1 VKKERKEDMKIFITG
16 GTGFIGSQL
25 VQCLAGDGHQLV
37 CLARKTSDIRPLQE
51 AGVTI
56 VYGDIT
62 DKKSLQQGMQG
73 CDWMVHLADSYTFW
87 QADRSV
93 FHSANIQGM
102 RNIMEAALEAQIKK
116 VVLVSTVVT
125 YGDAQWPITESS
137 QPGDGCASEYA
148 QTKRAGDE
156 IAWQLY
162 RDKNLPLVVIYP
174 SCVVGPHDPNSSGRY
189 IQNLIHGRMPA
200 QILTGRPFSFV
211 YVKDVCNAIWQA
223 LEKENNIGEK
233 YIVNGTNM
241 TWGELNKLICEVSN
255 ASVPKLRLP
264 TPMVILNAS
273 MLTAL
278 SSLTKKAPWLDLSI
292 DQVNIMNQG
301 CIADGSKAE
310 RELGM
315 HYTPLRQALADAVA
329 NP

>member
-1 VKKERKEDMKIFITG
+1 MKIFITG

-25 VQCLAGDGHQLV
+25 VNCLAGSGHKLV
-37 CLARKTSDIRPLQE
+37 CLARKSSDIRPLQE
-51 AGVTI
+51 AGATV
-56 VYGDIT
+56 VYGDLA
-62 DKKSLQQGMQG
+62 DKESLRQGMQG
-73 CDWMVHLADSYTFW
+73 CDWLVHLAASYTFW
-87 QADRSV
+87 QADRRV
-93 FHSANIQGM
+93 YQSANVQGM
-102 RNIMEAALEAQIKK
+102 RNTMEAAVEAQIKK

-125 YGDAQWPITESS
+125 FGDAQWPITEES
-137 QPGDGCASEYA
+137 QPGAGCASEYA

-156 IAWQLY
+156 VAWQLY
-162 RDKNLPLVVIYP
+162 REKNLPLVVIYP
-174 SCVVGPHDPNSSGRY
+174 SCVLGPHDPKSSGRY

-200 QILTGRPFSFV
+200 QILTDRSFSFV
-211 YVKDVCNAIWQA
+211 YVKDVCSAIWQA

-233 YIVNGTNM
+233 YIVNGANM
-241 TWGELNKLICEVSN
+241 TWGEVNQLICEVGN

-264 TPMVILNAS
+264 TPMVLLNAR

-278 SSLTKKAPWLDLSI
+278 SSVTRKAPWLDLSI
-292 DQVNIMNQG
+292 DQVSIMNQG

-315 HYTPLRQALADAVA
+315 NYTPIRQAVADAVA